1 MNKKASEITLRLS
14 ILRTV
19 SAGNEKT
26 DEQDRGSADVPLYS
40 GAHITVGVS
49 MLLIITFA
57 IRHSRSP
64 VGRGNC
70 SKCNLPCHKH
80 HSFVH
85 LGGL

>member
-1 MNKKASEITLRLS
+1 MNKRASKITLRLS

-19 SAGNEKT
+19 SAGNEQT

-40 GAHITVGVS
+40 GAPITVGVS

-64 VGRGNC
+64 VRRENC

>member
-64 VGRGNC
+64 VRRGNC